1 MLVSL
6 TKYIDFN
13 LWRAKMEISELLEKM
28 DRCYQ
33 KNLKEYEFSEEYSD
47 ITYNIFLYLRKIN
60 SLGNPTISELA
71 KAMEV
76 SKPSASNMV
85 SKMAE
90 KDLLKTKASPEDGRV
105 CLLELTAK
113 GKKVVE
119 IENSADMKFF
129 EKIREILDKEE
140 LEILERIFEKIA
152 AGLDEEKV

>member
-1 MLVSL
+1 
-6 TKYIDFN
+6 
-13 LWRAKMEISELLEKM
+13 
-28 DRCYQ
+28 
-33 KNLKEYEFSEEYSD
+33 
-47 ITYNIFLYLRKIN
+47 
-60 SLGNPTISELA
+60 
-71 KAMEV
+71 
-76 SKPSASNMV
+76 MV

-90 KDLLKTKASPEDGRV
+90 KGLLKTKASPKDGRV
-105 CLLELTAK
+105 CLLALTDK

>member
-1 MLVSL
+1 
-6 TKYIDFN
+6 
-13 LWRAKMEISELLEKM
+13 MEISELLERM

-90 KDLLKTKASPEDGRV
+90 KGLLKTKASPKDGRV
-105 CLLELTAK
+105 CLLELTDK

-119 IENSADMKFF
+119 IETWADMMFF
-129 EKIREILDKEE
+129 EKIREILDEE
-140 LEILERIFEKIA
+140 EFEVLERIFEKIA
-152 AGLDEEKV
+152 AGLEEEKA